1 MNLRFPVLVAA
12 ALAIATHSQLIA
24 SAWAQAQSPR
34 DWPSPP
40 SDPPQGGRGGSTFS
54 LDTLFN
60 ALKIAPDEAT
70 AKAIEDRIWAI
81 WISSGSDTCNL
92 LMSRVKDATDDRD
105 YDLAIKLLDAI
116 VTIKPDY
123 VEAWNRRATL
133 RYISQFKRA
142 VKHMPQLWGLHNY
155 TDTNRFQNKST
166 KAVSKAVPGHIWL
179 TETGGIVKFGK
190 SFPNKHHSGEKRAA
204 KALRYMFK
212 LAGANHK
219 IQRLY
224 IFQWTGSSA
233 DARFD
238 AGLMNKDGR
247 KPRAAPTGPSPTARR
262 KVAVLSSRSQIV
274 PHEYS
279 NRSLMMGKSW
289 RTMSTLDSAEWA
301 HWAN

>member
-12 ALAIATHSQLIA
+12 ALAIAAHSQLIP

-40 SDPPQGGRGGSTFS
+40 ADPLQGGRGGSTFS

-60 ALKIAPDEAT
+60 ALKIAPDETT

-133 RYISQFKRA
+133 RYI
-142 VKHMPQLWGLHNY
+142 KHDYGLALADIREVLAREPRH
-155 TDTNRFQNKST
+155 
-166 KAVSKAVPGHIWL
+166 
-179 TETGGIVKFGK
+179 FG
-190 SFPNKHHSGEKRAA
+190 A
-204 KALRYMFK
+204 
-212 LAGANHK
+212 LAG
-219 IQRLY
+219 L
-224 IFQWTGSSA
+224 
-233 DARFD
+233 
-238 AGLMNKDGR
+238 GLILQDIGDEKHALQAYQAALAIDPHLRNLSDVVKTLREKVEGR
-247 KPRAAPTGPSPTARR
+247 D
-262 KVAVLSSRSQIV
+262 I
-274 PHEYS
+274 
-279 NRSLMMGKSW
+279 
-289 RTMSTLDSAEWA
+289 
-301 HWAN
+301 